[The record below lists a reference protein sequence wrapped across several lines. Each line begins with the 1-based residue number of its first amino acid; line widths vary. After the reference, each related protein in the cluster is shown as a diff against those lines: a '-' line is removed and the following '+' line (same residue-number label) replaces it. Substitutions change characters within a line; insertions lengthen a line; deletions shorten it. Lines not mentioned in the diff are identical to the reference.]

1 MTRDVVS
8 SGPTPSDGR
17 LARGQRTRMK
27 VAEAVISL
35 VEAGDPQ
42 PTAKEIAEQ
51 AHISVRLVF
60 HHFEDMDAL
69 YRAVVEL
76 QASRH
81 WSHLHEVR
89 HRPPARRADR
99 THVRQRSRLYDAIGP
114 VRRAI
119 SPQALRSDE
128 ISTMLAN
135 SNVFLRHLL
144 VCTFDP
150 ELEGAGDGRRELL
163 DALDL
168 ADVVGGLGPPATDP
182 APVRGRRPADR
193 HPRPRPPA
201 RHRHIGRPVRGAPV
215 RVLPVNDRVP
225 VKVPR

>member
-1 MTRDVVS
+1 VARDVVS

-35 VEAGDPQ
+35 VEGGDPQ

-69 YRAVVEL
+69 YRAVIEL
-76 QASRH
+76 QAARH
-81 WSHLHEVR
+81 WSHLHEV
-89 HRPPARRADR
+89 PADLPLAQRIER
-99 THVRQRSRLYDAIGP
+99 TVRQRSRLFDAIGP

-119 SPQALRSDE
+119 TPQALRSDE
-128 ISTMLAN
+128 LSRMLAT
-135 SNVFLRHLL
+135 SNVFLRELL
-144 VCTFDP
+144 DRSFGP

-168 ADVVGGLGPPATDP
+168 AASWEAWDRLRRAQHLSAAAARRTLIHVLGGLLDTPGP
-182 APVRGRRPADR
+182 RRR
-193 HPRPRPPA
+193 
-201 RHRHIGRPVRGAPV
+201 
-215 RVLPVNDRVP
+215 
-225 VKVPR
+225 